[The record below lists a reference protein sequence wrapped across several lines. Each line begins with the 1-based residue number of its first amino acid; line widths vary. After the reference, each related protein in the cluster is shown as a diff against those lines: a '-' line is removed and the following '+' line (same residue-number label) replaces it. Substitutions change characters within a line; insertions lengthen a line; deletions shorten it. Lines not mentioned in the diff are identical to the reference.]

1 MAQKGIPWGV
11 PLASLCDKLWGPLG
25 PLGPH
30 KAWFNLIDASV
41 IARNPGNPRI
51 AEQLYEEICLNF
63 FSSAYMKLA
72 SDYLQVPPVCDLV
85 P

>member
-1 MAQKGIPWGV
+1 MQNSKGAPLVQKGIPWGV

-41 IARNPGNPRI
+41 IARI

-63 FSSAYMKLA
+63 F
-72 SDYLQVPPVCDLV
+72 LQHI
-85 P
+85 